1 MKTFCTIK
9 TTRKTTATGAVH
21 FRAIGYD
28 DRAREW
34 VGMNYGMTPEENHK
48 RAALELIRRRGWTVP
63 DTIVGVWI
71 PGPEPSMLW
80 TVPADA
86 VAARNVITPEEI

>member
-21 FRAIGYD
+21 FRAMGYD
-28 DRAREW
+28 KGARCW
-34 VGMNYGMTPEENHK
+34 VGMNYGLSQEDNHK
-48 RAALELIRRRGWTVP
+48 RAALELIRWQGWTVP
-63 DTIVGVWI
+63 ETVIGVWI

-80 TVPADA
+80 TVPSDA
-86 VAARNVITPEEI
+86 VAARNVLTPGDV

>member
-1 MKTFCTIK
+1 MTCCTIK
-9 TTRKTTATGAVH
+9 TTRKTTKTGTVH
-21 FRAIGYD
+21 FRAMGYD
-28 DRAREW
+28 ESAREW
-34 VGMNYGMTPEENHK
+34 VGMNYGMSQEENHK

-63 DTIVGVWI
+63 ETVIGVMI

-86 VAARNVITPEEI
+86 ATARNVITPEEI

>member
-1 MKTFCTIK
+1 MTFCTIK
-9 TTRKTTATGAVH
+9 TTRKTTRTGAVH
-21 FRAIGYD
+21 FRAMGYD
-28 DRAREW
+28 KGVREW
-34 VGMNYGMTPEENHK
+34 VPQNYGMNQEENHK
-48 RAALELIRRRGWTVP
+48 RAALEVIKRWGWTVP
-63 DTIVGVWI
+63 ETVIGVWI